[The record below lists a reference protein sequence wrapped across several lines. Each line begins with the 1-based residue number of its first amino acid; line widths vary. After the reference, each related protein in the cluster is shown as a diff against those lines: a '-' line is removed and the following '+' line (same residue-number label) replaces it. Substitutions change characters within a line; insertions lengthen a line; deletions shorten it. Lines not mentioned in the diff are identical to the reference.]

1 MVIALTLSES
11 GLWFLRKLFVLLKQ
25 KYQKLIQYLLVFGA
39 LLINTAHQV
48 GASEKKASNNSG
60 IVSTNL
66 CIDSL
71 VVALIGTKNLVAVSA
86 LADDDRYS
94 HISEEVK
101 GLQKV
106 TFNAEVIYALNPTLV
121 LASNFSSA
129 KTKFALEK
137 LGVNLRL
144 ISFARSVE
152 DIENNIFILGKLLH
166 AEHRAQE
173 LTMLLR
179 STTMNVKNTKQLIA
193 LQYSDNRYVHGRN
206 SLISSIIRRSGF
218 KSYSEFL
225 GYNEGRYI
233 PAEALVKS
241 APDVL
246 ILDGNNSFSDKGGH
260 PRYHPALLNAASKTK
275 ALFIE
280 TKRWSCGT
288 PKVVNLISSLSVE
301 YMKLVGQNNAS

>member
-1 MVIALTLSES
+1 MIRSSSITTCFMLAIWVASIPMTASASDRNTNRQPRVIT
-11 GLWFLRKLFVLLKQ
+11 
-25 KYQKLIQYLLVFGA
+25 
-39 LLINTAHQV
+39 
-48 GASEKKASNNSG
+48 
-60 IVSTNL
+60 TNI

-101 GLQKV
+101 DLKKI
-106 TFNAEVIYALNPTLV
+106 TFNAEVIYALNPSLV

-129 KTKFALEK
+129 KTKFALKK
-137 LGVNLRL
+137 LGVNVRL

-152 DIENNIFILGKLLH
+152 DIEKNIFILGKLLN
-166 AEHRAQE
+166 AERRAQE
-173 LTMLLR
+173 LTELLKSPR
-179 STTMNVKNTKQLIA
+179 INVKITKQLIA

-246 ILDGNNSFSDKGGH
+246 ILDGDNSFSDKGGF

-275 ALFIE
+275 ALFIK

-288 PKVVNLISSLSVE
+288 PKVVNLIRSLSVE

>member
-1 MVIALTLSES
+1 MIRPSSITSAVMLAISLASIPMTASASDRNTNPQTRVIT
-11 GLWFLRKLFVLLKQ
+11 
-25 KYQKLIQYLLVFGA
+25 
-39 LLINTAHQV
+39 
-48 GASEKKASNNSG
+48 
-60 IVSTNL
+60 TNI

-101 GLQKV
+101 DLKKV
-106 TFNAEVIYALNPTLV
+106 TFNAEVIYALNPSLV

-129 KTKFALEK
+129 KTKFALKK
-137 LGVNLRL
+137 LGVNVRL

-152 DIENNIFILGKLLH
+152 DIEKNIFILGKLLN
-166 AEHRAQE
+166 AERRAQE
-173 LTMLLR
+173 LTELLKSPR
-179 STTMNVKNTKQLIA
+179 INVKITKQLIA

-206 SLISSIIRRSGF
+206 SLISSIIRQSGF

-246 ILDGNNSFSDKGGH
+246 ILDGDNSVSDKGGS
-260 PRYHPALLNAASKTK
+260 PRYHPALLNTSSKTK

-288 PKVVNLISSLSVE
+288 PKVVSLISSLSVE

>member
-1 MVIALTLSES
+1 MLAISLASIPMTAFAADRNTNPQSRVIT
-11 GLWFLRKLFVLLKQ
+11 
-25 KYQKLIQYLLVFGA
+25 
-39 LLINTAHQV
+39 
-48 GASEKKASNNSG
+48 
-60 IVSTNL
+60 TNI

-94 HISEEVK
+94 HISGKVK
-101 GLQKV
+101 DLKKV
-106 TFNAEVIYALNPTLV
+106 TFNAEAIYALNPSLV

-129 KTKFALEK
+129 KTKFALKK
-137 LGVNLRL
+137 LGVNVRL

-152 DIENNIFILGKLLH
+152 DIAKNIFILGKLLN
-166 AEHRAQE
+166 AERRAQE
-173 LTMLLR
+173 LTNLLKSPR
-179 STTMNVKNTKQLIA
+179 TNVKYTKQLIA
-193 LQYSDNRYVHGRN
+193 LQYSTNRFVHGHN

-225 GYNEGRYI
+225 GYTEGRYI
-233 PAEALVKS
+233 SAEALVKS

-246 ILDGNNSFSDKGGH
+246 ILDGDKSFSNKSGATL
-260 PRYHPALLNAASKTK
+260 YHPALLKRKIKTK

-288 PKVVNLISSLSVE
+288 PKVVDLIASLSSE
-301 YMKLVGQNNAS
+301 YIKLVGQNNAY

>member
-1 MVIALTLSES
+1 MTAFASDRNTNPQSRVIT
-11 GLWFLRKLFVLLKQ
+11 
-25 KYQKLIQYLLVFGA
+25 
-39 LLINTAHQV
+39 
-48 GASEKKASNNSG
+48 
-60 IVSTNL
+60 TNI

-94 HISEEVK
+94 HISDKVK
-101 GLQKV
+101 TLQKV
-106 TFNAEVIYALNPTLV
+106 TFNAEMIYSLDPSLV

-129 KTKFALEK
+129 KTKSALEK
-137 LGVNLRL
+137 LGVNVSL

-152 DIENNIFILGKLLH
+152 DIEKNIFILGKLLN
-166 AEHRAQE
+166 AESQAQE
-173 LTMLLR
+173 LTSLLKSPR
-179 STTMNVKNTKQLIA
+179 IKAKHVKQLIA
-193 LQYSDNRYVHGRN
+193 LQYSTNRFVHGHN

-233 PAEALVKS
+233 SAEALVKS

-246 ILDGNNSFSDKGGH
+246 ILDGDKSFSNKSGSTL
-260 PRYHPALLNAASKTK
+260 YHPALLKGTNKTK

-280 TKRWSCGT
+280 TKHWSCGT
-288 PKVVNLISSLSVE
+288 PKVVDLITRLSSE
-301 YMKLVGQNNAS
+301 YIKLVGQNNAS

>member
-1 MVIALTLSES
+1 MIRPSSITSAVMLAISLASSPMTASALDRNTNPQTRVIT
-11 GLWFLRKLFVLLKQ
+11 
-25 KYQKLIQYLLVFGA
+25 
-39 LLINTAHQV
+39 
-48 GASEKKASNNSG
+48 
-60 IVSTNL
+60 TNI

-71 VVALIGTKNLVAVSA
+71 AVALIGTKNLVAVSA

-101 GLQKV
+101 DLKKV
-106 TFNAEVIYALNPTLV
+106 TFNAEVIYALNPSLV

-129 KTKFALEK
+129 KTKFALKK
-137 LGVNLRL
+137 LGVNVRL

-152 DIENNIFILGKLLH
+152 DIEKNIFILGKLLN
-166 AEHRAQE
+166 AERRAQE
-173 LTMLLR
+173 LTELLKSPR
-179 STTMNVKNTKQLIA
+179 INVKITKQLIA

-246 ILDGNNSFSDKGGH
+246 ILDGNNSFSDKGGY

-288 PKVVNLISSLSVE
+288 PKVVSLISSLSVE

>member
-1 MVIALTLSES
+1 MIRSSSITTAIMLAISLASIPMTALASDRNTNPQSRVIT
-11 GLWFLRKLFVLLKQ
+11 
-25 KYQKLIQYLLVFGA
+25 
-39 LLINTAHQV
+39 
-48 GASEKKASNNSG
+48 
-60 IVSTNL
+60 TNI

-94 HISEEVK
+94 HISDKVK
-101 GLQKV
+101 DLQKV
-106 TFNAEVIYALNPTLV
+106 AFNAEMIYALDPSLV

-129 KTKFALEK
+129 KTKSALEK
-137 LGVNLRL
+137 LGVNVRL

-152 DIENNIFILGKLLH
+152 DIEKNIFILGELLN
-166 AEHRAQE
+166 AESQAQE
-173 LTMLLR
+173 LTSLLK
-179 STTMNVKNTKQLIA
+179 SPKVNAKHVKQVIA
-193 LQYSDNRYVHGRN
+193 LQYSTNRFVHGHN

-233 PAEALVKS
+233 SAEALVKS

-246 ILDGNNSFSDKGGH
+246 ILDGDKSFSNKSGSTL
-260 PRYHPALLNAASKTK
+260 YHPALLKGKSKTK

-280 TKRWSCGT
+280 TKHWSCGT
-288 PKVVNLISSLSVE
+288 PKVVDLITRLSSE
-301 YMKLVGQNNAS
+301 YIKLVGQNNAS

>member
-1 MVIALTLSES
+1 
-11 GLWFLRKLFVLLKQ
+11 
-25 KYQKLIQYLLVFGA
+25 
-39 LLINTAHQV
+39 
-48 GASEKKASNNSG
+48 
-60 IVSTNL
+60 
-66 CIDSL
+66 L

-101 GLQKV
+101 DLKKV
-106 TFNAEVIYALNPTLV
+106 TFNAEVIYALNPSLV

-129 KTKFALEK
+129 KTKFALKK
-137 LGVNLRL
+137 LGVNVRL

-152 DIENNIFILGKLLH
+152 DIEKNIFILGKLLN
-166 AEHRAQE
+166 AERRAQE
-173 LTMLLR
+173 LTELLKSPR
-179 STTMNVKNTKQLIA
+179 MNVKITKQLIA

-246 ILDGNNSFSDKGGH
+246 ILDGDNSVSDKGGS
-260 PRYHPALLNAASKTK
+260 PRYHPALLNTSSKTK

-288 PKVVNLISSLSVE
+288 PKVVDLISSLSLE
-301 YMKLVGQNNAS
+301 YMKLVGQKNAS

>member
-1 MVIALTLSES
+1 MIRSSPIITALMLAISLASIPVTVSASDRNTNPQTRVIT
-11 GLWFLRKLFVLLKQ
+11 
-25 KYQKLIQYLLVFGA
+25 
-39 LLINTAHQV
+39 
-48 GASEKKASNNSG
+48 
-60 IVSTNL
+60 TNI

-101 GLQKV
+101 DLKKV
-106 TFNAEVIYALNPTLV
+106 TFNAEVIYALNPSLV

-129 KTKFALEK
+129 KTKFALKK
-137 LGVNLRL
+137 LGVNVRL

-152 DIENNIFILGKLLH
+152 DIEKNIFILGKLLN
-166 AEHRAQE
+166 AERRAQE
-173 LTMLLR
+173 LTKLLKSPR
-179 STTMNVKNTKQLIA
+179 INVKITKQLIA
-193 LQYSDNRYVHGRN
+193 LQYSNNRYVHGHN

-246 ILDGNNSFSDKGGH
+246 ILDGDNSFSDKGGF
-260 PRYHPALLNAASKTK
+260 PRYHPALLNTASKTK

-288 PKVVNLISSLSVE
+288 PKVVNLIRSLSVE

>member
-1 MVIALTLSES
+1 MIRSSSITTCFMLAIWVASIPMTASASDRNTNPQPRVIT
-11 GLWFLRKLFVLLKQ
+11 
-25 KYQKLIQYLLVFGA
+25 
-39 LLINTAHQV
+39 
-48 GASEKKASNNSG
+48 
-60 IVSTNL
+60 TNI

-94 HISEEVK
+94 HISKEVK
-101 GLQKV
+101 DLKKV
-106 TFNAEVIYALNPTLV
+106 TFNAEVIYALNPSLV

-129 KTKFALEK
+129 KTKFALKK
-137 LGVNLRL
+137 LGVNVRL

-152 DIENNIFILGKLLH
+152 DIEKNICILGKLLN
-166 AEHRAQE
+166 AEHRARE
-173 LTMLLR
+173 LTKLLKSPR
-179 STTMNVKNTKQLIA
+179 INVRNTKQLIA

-206 SLISSIIRRSGF
+206 SLISSIIRQSGF
-218 KSYSEFL
+218 KGYSEFL
-225 GYNEGRYI
+225 GHNEGRYM

-246 ILDGNNSFSDKGGH
+246 ILDGDNSVSDKGGS
-260 PRYHPALLNAASKTK
+260 PRYHPALLNTSSKTK

-288 PKVVNLISSLSVE
+288 PKVVDLISSLSLE
-301 YMKLVGQNNAS
+301 YMKLVGQKNAS

>member
-1 MVIALTLSES
+1 MIRSSSITTAVMLAISLASIPMTALASDRNTNPQSRVIT
-11 GLWFLRKLFVLLKQ
+11 
-25 KYQKLIQYLLVFGA
+25 
-39 LLINTAHQV
+39 
-48 GASEKKASNNSG
+48 
-60 IVSTNL
+60 TNI

-94 HISEEVK
+94 HISDKVK
-101 GLQKV
+101 NLQKV
-106 TFNAEVIYALNPTLV
+106 TFNAEMIYALDPSLV

-129 KTKFALEK
+129 KTKSALEK
-137 LGVNLRL
+137 LGVNVRL

-152 DIENNIFILGKLLH
+152 DIEKNIFILGDLLN
-166 AEHRAQE
+166 AESQAQE
-173 LTMLLR
+173 LTSLLK
-179 STTMNVKNTKQLIA
+179 SPKVNTKHVKQLIA
-193 LQYSDNRYVHGRN
+193 LQYSTNRFVHGHN

-233 PAEALVKS
+233 SAEALVKS

-246 ILDGNNSFSDKGGH
+246 ILDGDKSFSNKSGSTQ
-260 PRYHPALLNAASKTK
+260 YHPALLKGKSKTK

-280 TKRWSCGT
+280 TKHWSCGT
-288 PKVVNLISSLSVE
+288 PKVVDLITRLSSE
-301 YMKLVGQNNAS
+301 YIELFGQNNAS

>member
-1 MVIALTLSES
+1 MIRPLFITTAVMLAISLASISMTASASDRNTNPQTRVIT
-11 GLWFLRKLFVLLKQ
+11 
-25 KYQKLIQYLLVFGA
+25 
-39 LLINTAHQV
+39 
-48 GASEKKASNNSG
+48 
-60 IVSTNL
+60 TNI

-101 GLQKV
+101 DLKKV
-106 TFNAEVIYALNPTLV
+106 IFNAEVIYALNPSLV

-129 KTKFALEK
+129 KTKFALKK
-137 LGVNLRL
+137 LGVNVRL

-152 DIENNIFILGKLLH
+152 DIEKNIFILGKLLN
-166 AEHRAQE
+166 AERRAQE
-173 LTMLLR
+173 LTELLKSPR
-179 STTMNVKNTKQLIA
+179 INVKITKQLIA

-246 ILDGNNSFSDKGGH
+246 ILDGNNSFSDKGGY

>member
-1 MVIALTLSES
+1 MLAISLASIPMTAFASDRNTNSQSRVIT
-11 GLWFLRKLFVLLKQ
+11 
-25 KYQKLIQYLLVFGA
+25 
-39 LLINTAHQV
+39 
-48 GASEKKASNNSG
+48 
-60 IVSTNL
+60 TNI

-94 HISEEVK
+94 HISDKVK
-101 GLQKV
+101 NLQKV
-106 TFNAEVIYALNPTLV
+106 TFNAEMIYALDPSLV

-129 KTKFALEK
+129 KTKSALEK
-137 LGVNLRL
+137 LGVNVHL

-152 DIENNIFILGKLLH
+152 DIEKNIFILGELLN
-166 AEHRAQE
+166 AESQAQE
-173 LTMLLR
+173 LTSLLKSPR
-179 STTMNVKNTKQLIA
+179 VNTKHVKQLVA
-193 LQYSDNRYVHGRN
+193 LQYSTNRFVHGHN

-233 PAEALVKS
+233 SAEALVKS

-246 ILDGNNSFSDKGGH
+246 ILDGDKSFSNKSGSAQ
-260 PRYHPALLNAASKTK
+260 YHPALLKGKSKTK

-280 TKRWSCGT
+280 TKHWSCGT
-288 PKVVNLISSLSVE
+288 PKVVDLITRLSSE
-301 YMKLVGQNNAS
+301 YIELFGQNNAS

>member
-1 MVIALTLSES
+1 MIRSSPIITALMLAISLASIPMTASASDRNTNPQTRVIT
-11 GLWFLRKLFVLLKQ
+11 
-25 KYQKLIQYLLVFGA
+25 
-39 LLINTAHQV
+39 
-48 GASEKKASNNSG
+48 
-60 IVSTNL
+60 TNI

-71 VVALIGTKNLVAVSA
+71 VVALIGTKNLVAVSV

-101 GLQKV
+101 DLKKV
-106 TFNAEVIYALNPTLV
+106 TFNAEVIYALNPSLV

-129 KTKFALEK
+129 KTKFALKK
-137 LGVNLRL
+137 LGVDVRL

-152 DIENNIFILGKLLH
+152 DIENNIFTLGKLLN
-166 AEHRAQE
+166 AERRAQE
-173 LTMLLR
+173 LTKLLK
-179 STTMNVKNTKQLIA
+179 SPKIKAKHVKQLIA
-193 LQYSDNRYVHGRN
+193 LQYSTNRFVHGHN

-233 PAEALVKS
+233 SAEALVKS

-246 ILDGNNSFSDKGGH
+246 ILDGDKSFSNKSGSTL
-260 PRYHPALLNAASKTK
+260 YHPALLKGKNKTK

-280 TKRWSCGT
+280 TKHWSCGT
-288 PKVVNLISSLSVE
+288 PKVVDLITRLSSE
-301 YMKLVGQNNAS
+301 YIKLVGQNNAS

>member
-1 MVIALTLSES
+1 MIRSSPIITALMLAISLASIPMTVSASDRNTNPQTRVIT
-11 GLWFLRKLFVLLKQ
+11 
-25 KYQKLIQYLLVFGA
+25 
-39 LLINTAHQV
+39 
-48 GASEKKASNNSG
+48 
-60 IVSTNL
+60 TNI

-71 VVALIGTKNLVAVSA
+71 VVALIGTKNLVAVSV

-101 GLQKV
+101 DLKKV
-106 TFNAEVIYALNPTLV
+106 TFNAEVIYALNPSLV

-129 KTKFALEK
+129 KTKFALKK
-137 LGVNLRL
+137 LGVDVRL

-179 STTMNVKNTKQLIA
+179 STTMSVKNTKQLIA

-241 APDVL
+241 APDLL
-246 ILDGNNSFSDKGGH
+246 ILDGHNSFGNKDGS
-260 PRYHPALLNAASKTK
+260 PRYHPALLNAGSKTK

-280 TKRWSCGT
+280 NKRWSCGT
-288 PKVVNLISSLSVE
+288 PKVVDLISSLSIE

>member
-1 MVIALTLSES
+1 MIRSSSITTCFMLAIWVASIPMTASASDRNTNPQPRVIT
-11 GLWFLRKLFVLLKQ
+11 
-25 KYQKLIQYLLVFGA
+25 
-39 LLINTAHQV
+39 
-48 GASEKKASNNSG
+48 
-60 IVSTNL
+60 TNI

-101 GLQKV
+101 DLKKI
-106 TFNAEVIYALNPTLV
+106 TFNAEVIYALNPSLV

-129 KTKFALEK
+129 KTKFALKK
-137 LGVNLRL
+137 LGVNVRL
-144 ISFARSVE
+144 INFARSVE
-152 DIENNIFILGKLLH
+152 DIEKNIFILGKLLN
-166 AEHRAQE
+166 AERRAQE
-173 LTMLLR
+173 LTELLKSPR
-179 STTMNVKNTKQLIA
+179 INVKITKQLIA

-206 SLISSIIRRSGF
+206 SLISSIIRQSGF
-218 KSYSEFL
+218 KDYSEFL
-225 GYNEGRYI
+225 GHNEGRYM

-246 ILDGNNSFSDKGGH
+246 ILDGDNSVSDKGGS
-260 PRYHPALLNAASKTK
+260 PRYHPALLNTSSKTK

-288 PKVVNLISSLSVE
+288 PKVVDLISSLSLE
-301 YMKLVGQNNAS
+301 YINLVGQKNAS

>member
-1 MVIALTLSES
+1 MLAISLASIPMTALASDRNTNPQSRVIT
-11 GLWFLRKLFVLLKQ
+11 
-25 KYQKLIQYLLVFGA
+25 
-39 LLINTAHQV
+39 
-48 GASEKKASNNSG
+48 
-60 IVSTNL
+60 TNI

-94 HISEEVK
+94 HISDKVK
-101 GLQKV
+101 DLQKV
-106 TFNAEVIYALNPTLV
+106 AFNAEMIYALDPSLV

-129 KTKFALEK
+129 KTKSALEK
-137 LGVNLRL
+137 LGVNVRL

-152 DIENNIFILGKLLH
+152 DIEKNIFILGELLN
-166 AEHRAQE
+166 AESQAQE
-173 LTMLLR
+173 LTSLLK
-179 STTMNVKNTKQLIA
+179 SPKVNAKHVKQVIA
-193 LQYSDNRYVHGRN
+193 LQYSTNRFVHGHN

-233 PAEALVKS
+233 SAEALVKS

-246 ILDGNNSFSDKGGH
+246 ILDGDKSFSNKSGS
-260 PRYHPALLNAASKTK
+260 PIYHPALLKAKSKTK
-275 ALFIE
+275 ALFID
-280 TKRWSCGT
+280 TKHWSCGT
-288 PKVVNLISSLSVE
+288 PKVVNLITSLSFE